1 MVTFLRRVL
10 AAFEKFV
17 ELVGIGGAM
26 PGPGPHTRWPGG
38 Q

>member
-1 MVTFLRRVL
+1 MGTFLRQVL

-17 ELVGIGGAM
+17 ALVGIGGAM